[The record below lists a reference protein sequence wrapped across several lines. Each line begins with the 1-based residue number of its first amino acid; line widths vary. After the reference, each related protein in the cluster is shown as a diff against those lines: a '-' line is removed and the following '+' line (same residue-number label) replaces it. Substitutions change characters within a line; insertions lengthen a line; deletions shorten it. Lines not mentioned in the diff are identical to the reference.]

1 MVDGFIFVY
10 WVLIFLIF
18 LFNLWIKCKFMF
30 FVILF
35 GVILVEGCGIF
46 SFFFL
51 LGGLVCL
58 WIIMCGELF
67 LFIGV
72 FV

>member
-1 MVDGFIFVY
+1 
-10 WVLIFLIF
+10 
-18 LFNLWIKCKFMF
+18 MF

-35 GVILVEGCGIF
+35 GVILVEGCDIF